1 MGLYARQCN
10 LLKVWASIT
19 SSATLDK
26 YDVGQKRLKTTG
38 LKHQRTV
45 TISPDGR
52 KWPTL

>member
-1 MGLYARQCN
+1 LISSE
-10 LLKVWASIT
+10 ASIT

-26 YDVGQKRLKTTG
+26 YDVGQKRLKTKG